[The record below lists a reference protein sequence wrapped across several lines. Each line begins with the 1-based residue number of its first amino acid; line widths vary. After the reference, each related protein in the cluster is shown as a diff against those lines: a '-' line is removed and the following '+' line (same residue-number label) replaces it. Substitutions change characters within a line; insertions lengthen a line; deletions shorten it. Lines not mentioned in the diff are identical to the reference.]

1 VFRPN
6 GWGSSGGCGGSTP
19 EADQLQFTALIVV
32 GVLGVPVVHHR
43 WGVDPASDL
52 ALRDARTGL
61 ADLAAAAGLD
71 EVPSPVTKLGPCPPT
86 LRRPTAEPGT
96 PIRFV
101 PFNGN
106 LTVALNGS
114 LLGAPYGG
122 VRAER

>member
-1 VFRPN
+1 
-6 GWGSSGGCGGSTP
+6 
-19 EADQLQFTALIVV
+19 LQFTALIVV